1 MKDPTRETSRSS
13 AAQFNSNSGGTVV
26 SHRWIVNV
34 LAQMIEYS
42 EAHELPE
49 VSRQLISAIEKISPV
64 LIHPTQGAAKAD
76 PKDGPGMRPDLS
88 NVFYL
93 HDPKRDHAD

>member
-1 MKDPTRETSRSS
+1 MKDPTRETALSP
-13 AAQFNSNSGGTVV
+13 APQLNLNSGDPDV

-34 LAQMIEYS
+34 LAEMIEYA
-42 EAHELPE
+42 EAHELDE
-49 VSRQLISAIEKISPV
+49 VSHHLISAIEKISPV
-64 LIHPTQGAAKAD
+64 LIHPTHGAAKAD

-93 HDPKRDHAD
+93 HKPSLGDAD